1 MNQIVQVEFV
11 ITHHLKRWESSQTE
25 IKYQGNLLFTEDS
38 LCCILVIFNRKE
50 GIVMEETNKMAL
62 ASMIAGILSIV
73 LSCCCGLGMIAGG
86 LAVIFA
92 GLSRVDEPLSSNA
105 KVGLITGI
113 IGMIFSVIAVIVLVM
128 LVGAMSGTLG
138 MRGGVWR

>member
-1 MNQIVQVEFV
+1 
-11 ITHHLKRWESSQTE
+11 
-25 IKYQGNLLFTEDS
+25 
-38 LCCILVIFNRKE
+38 
-50 GIVMEETNKMAL
+50 MEETNKMAL

-73 LSCCCGLGMIAGG
+73 LSCCCGLGMIAGC

-138 MRGGVWR
+138 MLGGVWR

>member
-1 MNQIVQVEFV
+1 
-11 ITHHLKRWESSQTE
+11 
-25 IKYQGNLLFTEDS
+25 
-38 LCCILVIFNRKE
+38 
-50 GIVMEETNKMAL
+50 MEETNKMAL

-73 LSCCCGLGMIAGG
+73 LSCCCGLGAGG

-138 MRGGVWR
+138 MLGGVWR

>member
-1 MNQIVQVEFV
+1 MFFRAAV
-11 ITHHLKRWESSQTE
+11 
-25 IKYQGNLLFTEDS
+25 D
-38 LCCILVIFNRKE
+38 
-50 GIVMEETNKMAL
+50 
-62 ASMIAGILSIV
+62 
-73 LSCCCGLGMIAGG
+73 

-113 IGMIFSVIAVIVLVM
+113 IGMLFSVIAVIVLVM

-138 MRGGVWR
+138 MLGGVWR

>member
-1 MNQIVQVEFV
+1 
-11 ITHHLKRWESSQTE
+11 
-25 IKYQGNLLFTEDS
+25 
-38 LCCILVIFNRKE
+38 
-50 GIVMEETNKMAL
+50 MEETNKMAL

-73 LSCCCGLGMIAGG
+73 LSCCCGLGMIAG
-86 LAVIFA
+86 

-138 MRGGVWR
+138 MLGGVWR

>member
-1 MNQIVQVEFV
+1 
-11 ITHHLKRWESSQTE
+11 
-25 IKYQGNLLFTEDS
+25 
-38 LCCILVIFNRKE
+38 
-50 GIVMEETNKMAL
+50 MEETNKMAL
-62 ASMIAGILSIV
+62 ASMSAGILSIV

-138 MRGGVWR
+138 MLGGVWR